1 MFGVRGFL
9 AAPLSAKNGEVIGV
23 IRALCKEPR
32 NFTAQEIDL
41 FEQFANGAAIAVEN
55 ERLYIDLERSNKIKS
70 EFLSI
75 MSHELRTPLNVI
87 LGYAS
92 LAQDD
97 SASAANQQ
105 HRHTAQKIEVQAREL
120 LDMINSI
127 MDASQIESG
136 AIGITKQKI
145 HVGALFEDLQAAY
158 DPKRQK
164 DIALVWQVPDNLPDL
179 VTDYD
184 KLHRIMR
191 NLIDNAIKFT
201 ECGTV
206 TVSAFG
212 EVADLPGGTRAS
224 FSEGDT
230 PRALQNNIGSA
241 NDAMRGT
248 GHVEFA
254 VQDTGIGI
262 ADENLPHIFDV
273 FKQVDS
279 STTRDYGG
287 IGVGLYIAKSF
298 IELLGG
304 QLRVCSE
311 VGKGSTFTVRIPCD
325 S

>member
-1 MFGVRGFL
+1 
-9 AAPLSAKNGEVIGV
+9 
-23 IRALCKEPR
+23 
-32 NFTAQEIDL
+32 
-41 FEQFANGAAIAVEN
+41 EQFANGAAIAVEN

-127 MDASQIESG
+127 MDASRIESG

-201 ECGTV
+201 EGGTV
-206 TVSAFG
+206 TVSARLA
-212 EVADLPGGTRAS
+212 EADLPGGTRAS
-224 FSEGDT
+224 SFEGDK
-230 PRALQNNIGSA
+230 PRALQNNIGNA

-248 GHVEFA
+248 RHIKFA

-279 STTRDYGG
+279 STTRGYGG

-325 S
+325 P